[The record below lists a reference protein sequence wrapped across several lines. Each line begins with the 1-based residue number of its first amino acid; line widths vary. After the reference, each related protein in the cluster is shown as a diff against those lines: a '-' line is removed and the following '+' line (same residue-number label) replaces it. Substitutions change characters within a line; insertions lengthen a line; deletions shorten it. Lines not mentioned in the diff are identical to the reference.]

1 MLDAGVARF
10 SVRGMFA
17 GLALGALTRWIDNLP
32 EGWRSLALIG
42 GPWLGLAFAL
52 GAFMVLQGGR
62 GRGAA
67 IVGAIAT
74 IGAVLGYYGY
84 YSKGL
89 PITPGQWQTPTFP
102 RSLIWWLN
110 SNVPAL
116 QGVDGGRTE
125 VYRITLTKPLRK
137 ACLTCS
143 VGHG

>member
-42 GPWLGLAFAL
+42 SPWLGLAFAL

-67 IVGAIAT
+67 IVGAVAT
-74 IGAVLGYYGY
+74 IAAAYPADEQLPPPWAGLAGA
-84 YSKGL
+84 GL
-89 PITPGQWQTPTFP
+89 LDSDHREEVTCTGT
-102 RSLIWWLN
+102 R
-110 SNVPAL
+110 
-116 QGVDGGRTE
+116 RT
-125 VYRITLTKPLRK
+125 RK
-137 ACLTCS
+137 
-143 VGHG
+143 